1 MGFKMK
7 KLFLALVLFSFA
19 TLSAQQKYV
28 IGTVNTSMTLA
39 HFNSF
44 ISNVSPVGL
53 SVEYRKFIDRDISI
67 GFASGV
73 NYFSES
79 STESYNF
86 DGVLVTGNNDRSAV
100 AIPLL
105 LQTHYFF
112 GYRNKPSFNFGF
124 AFGAMY
130 VSKSISSASKNITQ
144 NRFHVTIIPD
154 ASFTYPINEKLQFI
168 SQLKFNYA
176 MATTKKKTG
185 QTWDVDDYGFLSLNL
200 GVMWKL

>member
-1 MGFKMK
+1 MK
-7 KLFLALVLFSFA
+7 KLFLIITLISFTTLF
-19 TLSAQQKYV
+19 AQQKYV
-28 IGTVNTSMTLA
+28 IGTVNTSLTLA
-39 HFNSF
+39 HFNNF
-44 ISNVSPVGL
+44 ISNVNPLGF

-67 GFASGV
+67 GFGGGV
-73 NYFSES
+73 NYFSQNS
-79 STESYNF
+79 SDRYDF
-86 DGVLVTGNNDRSAV
+86 DGTVVTGNNDRSV
-100 AIPLL
+100 IAIPLF

-130 VSKSISSASKNITQ
+130 VVKRISASGVDISQ

-154 ASFTYPINEKLQFI
+154 ASFTYPINDRMQFI

-176 MATTKKKTG
+176 MATVKRKTG
-185 QTWDVDDYGFLSLNL
+185 QTWDVDDYGYLSLNL

>member
-7 KLFLALVLFSFA
+7 KVFLILVFLGFTTLF
-19 TLSAQQKYV
+19 AQQKYV
-28 IGTVNTSMTLA
+28 VGTVNTSVTLA
-39 HFNSF
+39 HFNNF
-44 ISNVSPVGL
+44 ISNVSPLGF

-67 GFASGV
+67 GFATGV

-79 STESYNF
+79 CTDSYNF
-86 DGVLVTGNNDRSAV
+86 DGTVVSGNNDRSV
-100 AIPLL
+100 ITIPILM
-105 LQTHYFF
+105 QTHYFF

-130 VSKSISSASKNITQ
+130 VSKSISSSGADLSQ
-144 NRFHVTIIPD
+144 HRFHVSIIPD
-154 ASFTYPINEKLQFI
+154 AAFTFPINEKIQFI
-168 SQLKFNYA
+168 SQIKFNYA
-176 MATTKKKTG
+176 MATVKKKSG

>member
-1 MGFKMK
+1 MK
-7 KLFLALVLFSFA
+7 KIFLVLVLFSVT
-19 TLSAQQKYV
+19 TLFAQQKYV
-28 IGTVNTSMTLA
+28 IGTVSTSVTLA
-39 HFNSF
+39 HFNNF
-44 ISNVSPVGL
+44 ISNASPLGV

-67 GFASGV
+67 GFASGI
-73 NYFSES
+73 NYFSENS
-79 STESYNF
+79 DDSYDF
-86 DGVLVTGNNDRSAV
+86 DGTLVSGNNDRSV
-100 AIPLL
+100 IAIPFL

-130 VSKSISSASKNITQ
+130 VSKSISNSGKNISQ
-144 NRFHVTIIPD
+144 NRFHVSIIPD
-154 ASFTYPINEKLQFI
+154 AAFTYPINEKVQFI

-176 MATTKKKTG
+176 MATIKRKSG